1 MFEQV
6 VVTWCLVFEKYVS
19 NGPLFLKALGLSK
32 GPHSNSQKSYAR
44 QDFRMDYVPFIFCWK
59 RLWPVESDLKGRAQA
74 NGADARSDGV
84 IFTRQRPRRR
94 FWGSCCQTR
103 NIVNEFLAQECQYT
117 YLQIYTYTHGKL
129 HLRLQRWR
137 ICTSIDM
144 HITEL
149 PQTNELFLRTPMG
162 MPCRIGSPT

>member
-1 MFEQV
+1 MVSSFWKV
-6 VVTWCLVFEKYVS
+6 CFKWPSVF
-19 NGPLFLKALGLSK
+19 K
-32 GPHSNSQKSYAR
+32 GPGSFQRTTFNSQKSYAR

-59 RLWPVESDLKGRAQA
+59 RLWPVESDLIGRAQA
-74 NGADARSDGV
+74 NGADARSNGV